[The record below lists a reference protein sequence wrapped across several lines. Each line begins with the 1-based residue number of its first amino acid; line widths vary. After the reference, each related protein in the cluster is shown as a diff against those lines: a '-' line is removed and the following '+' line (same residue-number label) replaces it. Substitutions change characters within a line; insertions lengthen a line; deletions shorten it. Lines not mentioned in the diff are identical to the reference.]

1 MPRHA
6 GKTVL
11 PHGYWGLPAF
21 ASLSMAGSA
30 GITMR
35 TYFRVSTTHD
45 GKNTMNEHPGLKDVL
60 DKIDQLRTIS
70 MPPGVDIL
78 PALKDRDSSPLG

>member
-1 MPRHA
+1 
-6 GKTVL
+6 
-11 PHGYWGLPAF
+11 
-21 ASLSMAGSA
+21 
-30 GITMR
+30 
-35 TYFRVSTTHD
+35 
-45 GKNTMNEHPGLKDVL
+45 MNEQPGLKDVL

>member
-1 MPRHA
+1 
-6 GKTVL
+6 
-11 PHGYWGLPAF
+11 
-21 ASLSMAGSA
+21 
-30 GITMR
+30 MR